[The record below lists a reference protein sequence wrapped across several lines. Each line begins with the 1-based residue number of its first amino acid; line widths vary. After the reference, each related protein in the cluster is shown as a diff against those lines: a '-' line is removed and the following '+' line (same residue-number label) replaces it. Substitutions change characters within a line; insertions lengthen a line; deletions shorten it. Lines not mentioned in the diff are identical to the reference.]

1 MLLEECDLAWIAA
14 CHALNIYFQ
23 FLRTVFQ
30 QLSSDFDALQREQ
43 EKALDNEKRAQA
55 DLERARSELNAVQ
68 MTNQETAHQLNNE
81 INNLRRE
88 LQEHRNKAKIVL
100 ESKTRMEME
109 LINLRTESG
118 NMAMEAHKQTVAIKE
133 SEAAQKSL
141 EDSLEAS
148 KLQVSTLT
156 ENCGRLKNAI
166 SELEDGMQRKNATIE
181 GLKEEMVQLERDS
194 HQELRRMR

>member
-1 MLLEECDLAWIAA
+1 M
-14 CHALNIYFQ
+14 AL
-23 FLRTVFQ
+23 Q
-30 QLSSDFDALQREQ
+30 QLSNDYDALQREQ

-55 DLERARSELNAVQ
+55 DLERARTELNAVQ

-118 NMAMEAHKQTVAIKE
+118 NMAMDAHKQAVLIKE

-141 EDSLEAS
+141 EDSLDAS

-166 SELEDGMQRKNATIE
+166 AELEDGMQRKNATIE